1 MAIHLFS
8 MVGDFCFECA
18 ECGGDFVD
26 SLVVIGWDCVRSVET
41 VGKRDACMRVCV
53 GVCVGSVCVSYI
65 FISFLNSNFKHLT
78 FL

>member
-26 SLVVIGWDCVRSVET
+26 SLVVIGLDCVRSVET

-53 GVCVGSVCVSYI
+53 CVCVWAACV
-65 FISFLNSNFKHLT
+65 
-78 FL
+78 